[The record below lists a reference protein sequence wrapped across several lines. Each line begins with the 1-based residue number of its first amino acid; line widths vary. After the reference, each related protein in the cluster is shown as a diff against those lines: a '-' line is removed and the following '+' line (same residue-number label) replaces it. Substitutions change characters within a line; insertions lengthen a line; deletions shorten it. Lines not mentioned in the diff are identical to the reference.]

1 VVVYLKIYVGIDIM
15 QSLADFGQVIV
26 SGFGQLIQ
34 AVSSL
39 FSQLG
44 SVASELK
51 G

>member
-15 QSLADFGQVIV
+15 QSLTDFGQVVV
-26 SGFGQLIQ
+26 SGFGQLVQ

-44 SVASELK
+44 SVANELK